1 MTTIVLVMM
10 CVAVGALELYAGRQ
24 GRDRERAYVRRIDAL
39 QDQVTRQNDALAT
52 VGERLSAELAKV
64 QRDLLPGL
72 GSRVD
77 DTAGQVAELA
87 GLVRQA
93 EAYVRAQAG
102 RMHDLEQQRVTLAAL
117 RRKLGEV
124 EGAVRALDR
133 AGTGAVEGKVD
144 TALDRLADLAR
155 GGGEILDLQRTLTR
169 TLEEVEDV
177 VAELLRLTE
186 GELDDA
192 VAGAV
197 TGRTPAAVPVRA
209 TGRLWTRDDQV
220 RDILAEVYERAV
232 RASGLEIRFRAD
244 NAARRRYFFGG
255 RRVED
260 LGGTFTALLISTGA
274 DLRSGAR
281 PAGLAR
287 APEDEASLKAL
298 LRTVFECTG
307 AVAQIGPL
315 LTVRT
320 REELLCAVLTP
331 DQGLELEND
340 ELYFD
345 PAAAAQRLRLL
356 PPHQVWDLT
365 AWGARA

>member
-52 VGERLSAELAKV
+52 VGEQLTAELARV
-64 QRDLLPGL
+64 QRDVLPGMET
-72 GSRVD
+72 RVN
-77 DTAGQVAELA
+77 DTAGRVAELA
-87 GLVRQA
+87 DLVRQA

-133 AGTGAVEGKVD
+133 AGTGVVEGKVD

-197 TGRTPAAVPVRA
+197 TGRTPAAAPVRA

-232 RASGLEIRFRAD
+232 RASGLEVRFRAD
-244 NAARRRYFFGG
+244 AAERRRYFFGG

-274 DLRSGAR
+274 DLRSGGR
-281 PAGLAR
+281 PTGP
-287 APEDEASLKAL
+287 APEDEAALKAL

-315 LTVRT
+315 LAVRT
-320 REELLCAVLTP
+320 RDELLCAVLTP